1 MLTNRQTGCLRSQ
14 LSEIDTFVAL
24 RAVSEI
30 ARPIF
35 ICLRAQTCC
44 HRLPRFGLTKPLQIM
59 SASVQSPNLRTE
71 AIAGVT
77 TFFTMAYI
85 IVVNPSI
92 LSTPGTGMAFS
103 GVLTATVLVC
113 FVMTLLMGLYAKLPF
128 AVAPGMGINAYF
140 TFTIILTQKVW
151 WQVALGIVFWAGVL
165 FLIIS
170 VTPVRETIAKAIPAE
185 LRLGTA
191 AGIGIFLTF
200 IGLKNAGLIAADPV
214 TFVKL
219 GTLGLPAILTVVAT
233 SISVW
238 LLTRKSAFAFLAGI
252 AAATLLGWALGLVKA
267 PPRLLSAPDFSTV
280 FLKLDILGALKLS
293 LLPAIIG
300 ILFTDLFDSIST
312 FIGVAHAAD
321 LLDEHGHPKNL
332 KQGLVVDSLATLGA
346 GVAGTS
352 SGTAYIESIAGI
364 NMGGRTGMT
373 SVFTALCFLPCFF
386 LAPLAGM
393 VPPYATASV
402 LILVGTSMFRS
413 VGKISFSKIEEG
425 LPAFLTIILIPLTFS
440 ITQGIL
446 WGFISHVG
454 LYWIVGR
461 RRDVH
466 PVMYALAAV
475 SVGLL
480 LLEHVRF

>member
-1 MLTNRQTGCLRSQ
+1 
-14 LSEIDTFVAL
+14 
-24 RAVSEI
+24 
-30 ARPIF
+30 
-35 ICLRAQTCC
+35 
-44 HRLPRFGLTKPLQIM
+44 M
-59 SASVQSPNLRTE
+59 STAPAISLRTE
-71 AIAGVT
+71 AIAGIT

-85 IVVNPSI
+85 VVVNPTI

-103 GVLTATVLVC
+103 GVLTATVLIC
-113 FVMTLLMGLYAKLPF
+113 FAMTLLMGLYAKLPF

-140 TFTIILTQKVW
+140 TFTVILTQKVW

-165 FLIIS
+165 FLLIS
-170 VTPVRETIAKAIPAE
+170 VTPIRETIAKAIPSE
-185 LRLGTA
+185 LRIGTA

-200 IGLKNAGLIAADPV
+200 IGLKNSGLITSDPI

-219 GTLGLPAILTVVAT
+219 GTLGGPTLLAILGLAVTLVLMIRR
-233 SISVW
+233 SS
-238 LLTRKSAFAFLAGI
+238 LAFLAGI
-252 AAATLLGWALGLVKA
+252 FLVTVVAWLAGLVKA
-267 PPRLLSAPDFSTV
+267 PESFFSAPDFQTV

-312 FIGVAHAAD
+312 FMGVAHAAD
-321 LLDEHGHPKNL
+321 LLDEEGNPRNL
-332 KQGLVVDSLATLGA
+332 RQGLIVDSVATFGA
-346 GVAGTS
+346 GIAGTS

-364 NMGGRTGMT
+364 NSGGRTGLT

-393 VPPYATASV
+393 VPVYATAPV
-402 LILVGTSMFRS
+402 LILVGAAMFRS
-413 VGKISFSKIEEG
+413 VNHINFSKIEEG

-454 LYWIVGR
+454 LYLVVGR
-461 RRDVH
+461 RKEIH
-466 PVMYALAAV
+466 PVMFVLTLVAI
-475 SVGLL
+475 GLL
-480 LLEHVRF
+480 VLEHSDLARALYE

>member
-1 MLTNRQTGCLRSQ
+1 M
-14 LSEIDTFVAL
+14 
-24 RAVSEI
+24 
-30 ARPIF
+30 
-35 ICLRAQTCC
+35 
-44 HRLPRFGLTKPLQIM
+44 H
-59 SASVQSPNLRTE
+59 LRTE
-71 AIAGVT
+71 AVAGIT

-85 IVVNPSI
+85 VVVNPTI

-140 TFTIILTQKVW
+140 TFTIILTQKIW

-165 FLIIS
+165 FLLIS
-170 VTPVRETIAKAIPAE
+170 VTPIRETIAKAIPSE
-185 LRLGTA
+185 LRIGTA

-200 IGLKNAGLIAADPV
+200 IGLKNAGFITSDPV

-219 GTLGLPAILTVVAT
+219 GTLGSQALLAILGLIVTVVLA
-233 SISVW
+233 I
-238 LLTRKSAFAFLAGI
+238 RRSAFAYLAGI
-252 AAATLLGWALGLVKA
+252 FLATLAGWATGQVTA
-267 PPRLLSAPDFSTV
+267 PESFFSAPDFKTV
-280 FLKLDILGALKLS
+280 FLKLDIWGALKLS

-321 LLDEHGHPKNL
+321 LLDEHGNPRNL
-332 KQGLVVDSLATLGA
+332 RQGLIVDSVATFGA
-346 GVAGTS
+346 GLAGTS

-364 NMGGRTGMT
+364 NSGGRTGMT

-393 VPPYATASV
+393 VPAYATAPV
-402 LILVGTSMFRS
+402 LVLVGASMFKS
-413 VGKISFSKIEEG
+413 VNQIDFRKIEEG
-425 LPAFLTIILIPLTFS
+425 LPGFLTIILIPLTFS

-454 LYWIVGR
+454 LYLLVGR
-461 RRDVH
+461 RREIH
-466 PVMYALAAV
+466 PVMFILALVAI
-475 SVGLL
+475 GLL
-480 LLEHVRF
+480 LLEHSHLTRALYE